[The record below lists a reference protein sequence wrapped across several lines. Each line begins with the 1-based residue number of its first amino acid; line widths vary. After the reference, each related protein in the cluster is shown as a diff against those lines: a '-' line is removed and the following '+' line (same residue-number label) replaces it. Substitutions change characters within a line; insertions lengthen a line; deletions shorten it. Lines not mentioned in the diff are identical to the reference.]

1 MNKEKRVE
9 RLTARIAKLKEKN
22 AAEEKEMR
30 TKRIERLEARL
41 AELQAA

>member
-9 RLTARIAKLKEKN
+9 RLTARLAVLKEKN
-22 AAEEKEMR
+22 AAEEREMR
-30 TKRIERLEARL
+30 TKRIAKIEAKI